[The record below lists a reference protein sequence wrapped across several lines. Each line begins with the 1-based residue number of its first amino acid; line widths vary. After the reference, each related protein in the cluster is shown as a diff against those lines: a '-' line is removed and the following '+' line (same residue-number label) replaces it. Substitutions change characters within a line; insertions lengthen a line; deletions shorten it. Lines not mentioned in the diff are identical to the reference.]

1 IESVAGADRTEQLA
15 NRFELIHAATNPDD
29 TLMRYAD
36 ELTTFLE
43 VVRAVNIKD
52 LNIDPKEIQPTSLNG
67 LTLQQ
72 VYELYGDQVKTF
84 MKKDGRVY
92 VRRPTF
98 KEYYNSVKRDKP
110 AGIHEQ
116 RKIPE
121 VLGCEIQTGET
132 IDNEQKCTLTRP
144 GGSEASFSVRDNL
157 YRSKYAEIIVEDVG
171 VGYVYLSIFYR
182 LDSSHET
189 SFWKKRE
196 LEKSKRELL
205 ELKYRVFYNKPHS
218 SLDAIET
225 TVPILNDDDRK
236 LKLLNKHEQLIQ
248 RKKFDFG
255 Y

>member
-1 IESVAGADRTEQLA
+1 MYEVVTLWICEEANKNHRRGWRKGIESVAGADRTEQLA

-36 ELTTFLE
+36 ELATFLE

-132 IDNEQKCTLTRP
+132 IDSEQKCTLTRP
-144 GGSEASFSVRDNL
+144 GGSEVSFSVRDNL
-157 YRSKYAEIIVEDVG
+157 YRSN
-171 VGYVYLSIFYR
+171 
-182 LDSSHET
+182 HET

>member
-1 IESVAGADRTEQLA
+1 MLKNKGIESVAGADRTEQLA

-116 RKIPE
+116 RNISE

-144 GGSEASFSVRDNL
+144 GGSEVSFSVRDNL
-157 YRSKYAEIIVEDVG
+157 YGSKYAEIIAEG
-171 VGYVYLSIFYR
+171 V
-182 LDSSHET
+182 DSSHET

-248 RKKFDFG
+248 RKKLDFG